1 MSENI
6 EKIIQ
11 ERDIKPTAMR
21 ILILKNILRFSR
33 AFSLNDLETELETV
47 DKSTVFRTLNLFMK
61 NNLLHTIDDG
71 SGSLKYA
78 LCDDNCECMPEQQ
91 HVHFYCTRCKK
102 STCLRNIPI
111 PIVDLPK
118 NISVESIT
126 YVVKGI
132 CNKC

>member
-1 MSENI
+1 MNI
-6 EKIIQ
+6 HLEQKLIK
-11 ERDIKPTAMR
+11 RSIKPTSIRLLIIKA
-21 ILILKNILRFSR
+21 ILE
-33 AFSLNDLETELETV
+33 LNNGFTLLDLETKLETV